1 MPSTFAKVF
10 SAALKGVEAL
20 EVEIEANSS
29 PGEEMKGIMIVGLPD
44 AAVRE
49 SRDRVLTAI
58 WNSGYRP
65 PDGSAHGEFG
75 SGRREEGRGGF

>member
-29 PGEEMKGIMIVGLPD
+29 PGEEM
-44 AAVRE
+44 
-49 SRDRVLTAI
+49 
-58 WNSGYRP
+58 
-65 PDGSAHGEFG
+65 
-75 SGRREEGRGGF
+75 